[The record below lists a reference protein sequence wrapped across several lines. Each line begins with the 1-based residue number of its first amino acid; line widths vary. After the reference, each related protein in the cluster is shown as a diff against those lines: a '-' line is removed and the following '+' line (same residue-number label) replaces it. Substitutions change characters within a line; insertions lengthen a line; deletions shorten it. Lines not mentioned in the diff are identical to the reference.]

1 MFFNYP
7 RERRGRSQPSAQR
20 AFERCGLLAD
30 LIQHFGHY
38 LKFAKLE
45 RVLLGLHHI
54 TAFAG
59 DPQRN
64 LDFYTGFMR
73 MHLVKRTVNFD
84 DPATYHFYF
93 GDARANPGS
102 LLTFFPWPTAPV
114 PRISSGQIAAVSLAV
129 PKESLQDWTDRA
141 RHAGIA
147 CSERAQRFG
156 EDWIS
161 LRDPAGLTLELIGAD
176 VPDLRLHSATLR
188 ESDVERTGAFLTDF
202 LGFSKIAIEDGRTRF
217 QANSALIDLIATPA
231 APRGRLSAGMAHH
244 VAFRV
249 ADDAAQL
256 AWRDKLKQAGVHVTR
271 VIDRRYFRS
280 IYFREPGGALFEIA
294 TDSPGFFID
303 ETELGG
309 ALRLPPWLESERE
322 SIERRLPAVHL

>member
-1 MFFNYP
+1 
-7 RERRGRSQPSAQR
+7 
-20 AFERCGLLAD
+20 
-30 LIQHFGHY
+30 
-38 LKFAKLE
+38 
-45 RVLLGLHHI
+45 VLLGLHHI
-54 TAFAG
+54 TAFA
-59 DPQRN
+59 DDAQRN

-114 PRISSGQIAAVSLAV
+114 PRISSGQIAAASLAV
-129 PKESLQDWTDRA
+129 PKDSLQDWADRA
-141 RHAGIA
+141 RYAGIA
-147 CSERAQRFG
+147 CSERARRFG

-161 LRDPAGLTLELIGAD
+161 LRDPAGLTIELIGAA
-176 VPDLRLHSATLR
+176 VPDLRLHSTTLR
-188 ESDVERTGAFLTDF
+188 ESDIERTSHFLTGV
-202 LGFSKIAIEDGRTRF
+202 LGFSRVAAEDGRARF
-217 QANSALIDLIATPA
+217 QLNRAVIDLITTPE

-256 AWRDKLKQAGVHVTR
+256 AWREKLKQAGVHVTR

-280 IYFREPGGALFEIA
+280 IYFREPGGTLFEIA
-294 TDSPGFFID
+294 TDGPGFFVD
-303 ETELGG
+303 EAELGSG
-309 ALRLPPWLESERE
+309 LRLPSWLESQRE
-322 SIERRLPAVHL
+322 SIERRLPAVHI

>member
-1 MFFNYP
+1 
-7 RERRGRSQPSAQR
+7 
-20 AFERCGLLAD
+20 
-30 LIQHFGHY
+30 
-38 LKFAKLE
+38 
-45 RVLLGLHHI
+45 
-54 TAFAG
+54 
-59 DPQRN
+59 
-64 LDFYTGFMR
+64 

-202 LGFSKIAIEDGRTRF
+202 LGFSKIAIRRRAHALSGEQRPNRPHRDARRSTR
-217 QANSALIDLIATPA
+217 QAQ
-231 APRGRLSAGMAHH
+231 RGHGPSRGISSRG
-244 VAFRV
+244 
-249 ADDAAQL
+249 
-256 AWRDKLKQAGVHVTR
+256 
-271 VIDRRYFRS
+271 
-280 IYFREPGGALFEIA
+280 
-294 TDSPGFFID
+294 
-303 ETELGG
+303 
-309 ALRLPPWLESERE
+309 
-322 SIERRLPAVHL
+322 